1 MSMFQRAR
9 IKEIEERIK
18 AMDAKVGAKAYVTLD
33 KLAEFPRITLIVAGA
48 VLVIFAL
55 LAAK

>member
-1 MSMFQRAR
+1 
-9 IKEIEERIK
+9 
-18 AMDAKVGAKAYVTLD
+18 MDAKVGAKAYVTLD